1 LEEKKMEINNFI
13 KVYDNVIPLEVVS
26 DIIVWSN
33 KTSFQEGGEVVVGM
47 DEQVIN
53 KERRIVKILDL
64 NSKEKSLTNVH
75 FARMLGNVFA
85 GYLKR
90 YFRDLEIPGEA
101 EGIRAINDIQI
112 LKYKEGG
119 HYTWHTDHAG
129 GKIPRTLSCILLL
142 NNDYEG
148 GNLMFRE
155 TNLKNE
161 RSIDILPGRLI
172 VWPSNFMYPHSV
184 KPVTKGT
191 RYSIVAWAD

>member
-1 LEEKKMEINNFI
+1 MEINNFI
-13 KVYDNVIPLEVVS
+13 KVYDNVIPVEVVS

-33 KTSFQEGGEVVVGM
+33 KELFQQAGEVVGGM
-47 DEQVIN
+47 DEGVIN
-53 KERRIVKILDL
+53 EKRRKVKVLDL

-75 FARMLGNVFA
+75 FARMLGNVFVK
-85 GYLKR
+85 YLIK
-90 YFRDLEIPGEA
+90 YFNDLQIPGET
-101 EGIRAINDIQI
+101 GGVQAINHIQI
-112 LKYKEGG
+112 LKYEKEG

-129 GKIPRTLSCILLL
+129 GKIPRTLSFILLL

-148 GNLMFRE
+148 GNLMFRDA
-155 TNLKNE
+155 NLKNE

-172 VWPSNFMYPHSV
+172 IWPSNFMYPHTV